1 MKKRILCLAMAA
13 IMAVGMTTTAF
24 AETLQGSSNWQVSF
38 DGSKMNSNF
47 TSADMKKDIFQL
59 QPGDSIELQVGL
71 KNNADKET
79 DWYMTNEVIQSLED
93 TQSIAEGGAYGY
105 ELTYVGPDQSE
116 KVLYSSETVGGEDAQ
131 NAEGLHQATDALKD
145 YLYLDRLAKGESG
158 SVHLTVQLD
167 GETQGNDYQ
176 DTLASM
182 QMNFAVEPVT
192 ATTITKKGEDK
203 VINKTVTKTVTTTP
217 TPTEKNLVR
226 SPKTGDTTQ
235 ILTICAVAMVSGVIL
250 LILALILIKKRKEEK
265 GEEQR

>member
-13 IMAVGMTTTAF
+13 IMAVGMTTTTF
-24 AETLQGSSNWQVSF
+24 AETLQGSKDWQASF
-38 DGSKMNSNF
+38 DGSKMSSNF
-47 TSADMKKDIFQL
+47 TSADMKKDVFQL
-59 QPGDSIELQVGL
+59 QPGDSIKLQVGL

-105 ELTYVGPDQSE
+105 ELTYVGPDQKE

-131 NAEGLHQATDALKD
+131 KKEGLHQATDALKD

-176 DTLASM
+176 DTLASL
-182 QMNFAVEPVT
+182 QMNFAVEPV
-192 ATTITKKGEDK
+192 
-203 VINKTVTKTVTTTP
+203 TVTKTVTTTP
-217 TPTEKNLVR
+217 TPTKRNLVK

-235 ILTICAVAMVSGVIL
+235 ILAISAVAMVSGVIL
-250 LILALILIKKRKEEK
+250 LILTLILIKKRKEEK
-265 GEEQR
+265 GEGQQ